1 MKELM
6 IPERIREK
14 FLQEILDMYA
24 EGELSA
30 SRASHMLGI
39 PRAAFYHLLAEIN
52 TPLPKKLILLAVP
65 LVFKCYCLQI
75 QLEIL

>member
-1 MKELM
+1 MKVSPM

-30 SRASHMLGI
+30 SRASQMLGI
-39 PRAAFYHLLAEIN
+39 PRAAFYNLS
-52 TPLPKKLILLAVP
+52 LIH
-65 LVFKCYCLQI
+65 I
-75 QLEIL
+75 

>member
-30 SRASHMLGI
+30 SRASQMLGI
-39 PRAAFYHLLAEIN
+39 PRAALYRLLAETN
-52 TPLPKKLILLAVP
+52 TPLPKKLNKSIKREVEELL
-65 LVFKCYCLQI
+65 
-75 QLEIL
+75 

>member
-30 SRASHMLGI
+30 SRASQMLGI
-39 PRAAFYHLLAEIN
+39 PRAAFYRLLAETN
-52 TPLPKKLILLAVP
+52 TPLPKKLNKSIKREVEELL
-65 LVFKCYCLQI
+65 
-75 QLEIL
+75 

>member
-6 IPERIREK
+6 IPERIRER

-30 SRASHMLGI
+30 SRASQMLGI
-39 PRAAFYHLLAEIN
+39 PRAAFYSLLAETN
-52 TPLPKKLILLAVP
+52 TPLPKKLNKSIKREVEELL
-65 LVFKCYCLQI
+65 
-75 QLEIL
+75 